1 MTTAKKHNVF
11 KNIVQYL
18 FLLLYIVCAVLIFV
32 ESAMPGSKS
41 AKQSND
47 FTGLFEDEIN
57 DNYDS
62 QRIKEI
68 KDFGVSFY
76 KDKDESIILDLS
88 NSTFYVGDTIYY
100 NFTYIPQDTSFKGI
114 NIDCDSSFATIG
126 ADNSITF
133 IKESPS
139 LELTFTASK
148 NSKLI
153 KKFSIAVDPVL
164 ATSIEITN
172 KPSGDET
179 FYVGQSY
186 TLKTHIEP
194 SNVTYTRVAFS
205 SSDDTICSV
214 DSDGRVEFK
223 KSGRAII
230 YAKINELEDSTTFT
244 VKDKIVQTV
253 EVESIS
259 VNTKYEL
266 YSMGDSI
273 SVSIKYSPAN
283 ATFDLNSTNIQFP
296 SVDGISF
303 KLIKSNR
310 IKITSNKNENKSNS
324 FKDLKLSYLKKDG
337 SKIETNSFDVDVIEK
352 SKLTSDQIDTSKLK
366 TFYTPSIH
374 TNSHYSNIVTIDSF
388 SISIPYKNIN
398 PKAYLLNNYEIEY
411 DSTKLTCLSHSY
423 NSFTFKAKTYSD
435 VSGQIKFYVD
445 KDKHDTSN
453 AIVFNYQYQNDLQTG
468 SVSGISLGSYFSSN
482 ESDKNELLVNQAYD
496 NVFSNISIEP
506 VSFKYSG
513 WTVSI
518 IEGEN
523 LVELVESNN
532 QYSITTNNQTGNV
545 KFRFVSKL
553 DNSITEDLIFSIV
566 DKPNTMR
573 VYDEGHNLL
582 SNDSI
587 ISVDYHDYKALNVEF
602 AFNRQFKDGTKN
614 DEFLFDDGTYFI
626 SSNNDNVV
634 CNDDK
639 LIFFANKKGR
649 TSFKITSLQNDLLS
663 FDFTIDVN
671 FIDIDSFDVVYNAG
685 YYPGDNKGLDDFSK
699 IALGS
704 EFDIDVSM
712 NNNASIKDV
721 SFTSSDSSVISISQ
735 NGVGKAKKVGKSTIT
750 VTPISNPSLKKTK
763 QIQVVDTVSPFTIN
777 SKVFKAETFNSIDD
791 GKRYE
796 AKLFYGKNY
805 KIGITTKEKVS
816 CKNLSFECMDSSG
829 NKTNN
834 IVSVDKFGNISLLDI
849 GKTTLKVT
857 LGSDDTLVKYS
868 VYIDLTID
876 RDISVMFSS
885 LAKKLRK
892 LVGHYLLFAVFAFLS
907 VVFIFL
913 ATNKIKT
920 MLIGLGISSV
930 LGFCVAGFSELTQF
944 YTPNRSAQWRDVG
957 IDFGGYMTTIA
968 IFLICVGIWELIK
981 YLARRRKNKVKKE

>member
-205 SSDDTICSV
+205 SSDDAICSV

-223 KSGRAII
+223 KSGTAII
-230 YAKINELEDSTTFT
+230 YAKINELEVSTTFT

-283 ATFDLNSTNIQFP
+283 ATFDSTNIQFP
-296 SVDGISF
+296 SVDGIFFES
-303 KLIKSNR
+303 IKSNR

-352 SKLTSDQIDTSKLK
+352 SKLTSDQIDKSKLK
-366 TFYTPSIH
+366 TSYTPSIH

-411 DSTKLTCLSHSY
+411 DSTKLTCLSYSY
-423 NSFTFKAKTYSD
+423 NSLTFKAKTYSD

-445 KDKHDTSN
+445 KFDTSD
-453 AIVFNYQYQNDLQTG
+453 AIVFNYQYQNDIQTG

-482 ESDKNELLVNQAYD
+482 ESDKNELLVNQTYD

-553 DNSITEDLIFSIV
+553 DNSISEDLILSIV

-582 SNDSI
+582 SNDST

-639 LIFFANKKGR
+639 LIFFANKKGS

-685 YYPGDNKGLDDFSK
+685 YYLGDNKGLDDFSK

-981 YLARRRKNKVKKE
+981 YLARIRKNKVKKE

>member
-148 NSKLI
+148 NSNLI

-186 TLKTHIEP
+186 ILKTHIEP

-324 FKDLKLSYLKKDG
+324 FKDLKLSYLKKDE

-366 TFYTPSIH
+366 TSYTPSIH

-453 AIVFNYQYQNDLQTG
+453 AIVFTYEYQSDVQTG

-482 ESDKNELLVNQAYD
+482 ESDKNELLVNQTYD

-518 IEGEN
+518 IEGKN
-523 LVELVESNN
+523 LVKLVESNN

-553 DNSITEDLIFSIV
+553 DNSISEDLIFSIV

-582 SNDSI
+582 SNDST

-614 DEFLFDDGTYFI
+614 DEVLFDDGTYSI

-639 LIFFANKKGR
+639 LIFFANKKGS

-685 YYPGDNKGLDDFSK
+685 YYLGDNKGLDDFSK

-721 SFTSSDSSVISISQ
+721 SFTSSDSSVISINQ

>member
-205 SSDDTICSV
+205 SSDDAICSV

-223 KSGRAII
+223 KSGTAII
-230 YAKINELEDSTTFT
+230 YAKINELEDSTTFI

-273 SVSIKYSPAN
+273 SVSIEYSPVN

-352 SKLTSDQIDTSKLK
+352 SKLTSNQIDTSKLK

-445 KDKHDTSN
+445 KFDTSN
-453 AIVFNYQYQNDLQTG
+453 AIVFNYRYQNDLQTG

-482 ESDKNELLVNQAYD
+482 ESDKNELLVNQTYD

-532 QYSITTNNQTGNV
+532 QYSITTNNQNGNV

-553 DNSITEDLIFSIV
+553 DNSISEDLIFSIV

-582 SNDSI
+582 SNDST

-614 DEFLFDDGTYFI
+614 DEFLFDDGTYSI

-639 LIFFANKKGR
+639 LIFFANKKGS
-649 TSFKITSLQNDLLS
+649 TSFKITSLQNHLLS

-763 QIQVVDTVSPFTIN
+763 QIQVVDTVSPFIIN
-777 SKVFKAETFNSIDD
+777 NKVFKAETFNSIDD

-885 LAKKLRK
+885 LAKMLRK

-981 YLARRRKNKVKKE
+981 YLARIRKNKVKKE

>member
-205 SSDDTICSV
+205 SSDDAICSV

-223 KSGRAII
+223 KSGTAII
-230 YAKINELEDSTTFT
+230 YAKINELEDSTTFI

-273 SVSIKYSPAN
+273 SVSIEYSPVN
-283 ATFDLNSTNIQFP
+283 ATFDLNSTNIHFP
-296 SVDGISF
+296 SVDGIFFES
-303 KLIKSNR
+303 IKSNR

-411 DSTKLTCLSHSY
+411 DSTKLTCLSYSY
-423 NSFTFKAKTYSD
+423 NSLTFKAKTYSD

-445 KDKHDTSN
+445 KFDTSN
-453 AIVFNYQYQNDLQTG
+453 AIVFNYRYQNDLQTG

-482 ESDKNELLVNQAYD
+482 ESDKNELLVNQTYD

-532 QYSITTNNQTGNV
+532 QYSITTNNQNGNV

-553 DNSITEDLIFSIV
+553 DNSISEDLIFSIV

-582 SNDSI
+582 SNDST

-614 DEFLFDDGTYFI
+614 DEFLFDDGTYSI

-639 LIFFANKKGR
+639 LIFFANKKGS
-649 TSFKITSLQNDLLS
+649 TSFKITSLQNHLLS

-721 SFTSSDSSVISISQ
+721 SFTSSDSSVISINQ

-763 QIQVVDTVSPFTIN
+763 QIQVVDTVSPFIIN
-777 SKVFKAETFNSIDD
+777 NKVFKAETFNSIDD

-981 YLARRRKNKVKKE
+981 YLARIRKNKVKKE

>member
-1 MTTAKKHNVF
+1 M
-11 KNIVQYL
+11 
-18 FLLLYIVCAVLIFV
+18 
-32 ESAMPGSKS
+32 
-41 AKQSND
+41 
-47 FTGLFEDEIN
+47 
-57 DNYDS
+57 
-62 QRIKEI
+62 
-68 KDFGVSFY
+68 
-76 KDKDESIILDLS
+76 
-88 NSTFYVGDTIYY
+88 
-100 NFTYIPQDTSFKGI
+100 
-114 NIDCDSSFATIG
+114 
-126 ADNSITF
+126 
-133 IKESPS
+133 
-139 LELTFTASK
+139 
-148 NSKLI
+148 
-153 KKFSIAVDPVL
+153 
-164 ATSIEITN
+164 
-172 KPSGDET
+172 
-179 FYVGQSY
+179 
-186 TLKTHIEP
+186 
-194 SNVTYTRVAFS
+194 
-205 SSDDTICSV
+205 
-214 DSDGRVEFK
+214 
-223 KSGRAII
+223 
-230 YAKINELEDSTTFT
+230 
-244 VKDKIVQTV
+244 
-253 EVESIS
+253 
-259 VNTKYEL
+259 
-266 YSMGDSI
+266 
-273 SVSIKYSPAN
+273 
-283 ATFDLNSTNIQFP
+283 
-296 SVDGISF
+296 
-303 KLIKSNR
+303 
-310 IKITSNKNENKSNS
+310 
-324 FKDLKLSYLKKDG
+324 KLSYG

-352 SKLTSDQIDTSKLK
+352 SKLTFDQIDTSKLK
-366 TFYTPSIH
+366 TSYTPSIH

-411 DSTKLTCLSHSY
+411 DSTKLTCLSQSY
-423 NSFTFKAKTYSD
+423 KSFTFKAKTDSD
-435 VSGQIKFYVD
+435 VSGEIKFYVD
-445 KDKHDTSN
+445 KFDTSN
-453 AIVFNYQYQNDLQTG
+453 AIFFNYKYQKDVQAG

-482 ESDKNELLVNQAYD
+482 ESDKNELLVKQTYD

-532 QYSITTNNQTGNV
+532 QYSIITNNQTGNV
-545 KFRFVSKL
+545 KFRFFSKL
-553 DNSITEDLIFSIV
+553 DKSISKDLIFSIV
-566 DKPNTMR
+566 DKPNVMR

-582 SNDSI
+582 SNDST

-602 AFNRQFKDGTKN
+602 AFDRQFKDGTKN
-614 DEFLFDDGTYFI
+614 DEVLFDDGTYSI

-639 LIFFANKKGR
+639 LIFFANKKGS
-649 TSFKITSLQNDLLS
+649 TSFKITSLQNDLS

-735 NGVGKAKKVGKSTIT
+735 NGVGKAKKVGKSIIT

-944 YTPNRSAQWRDVG
+944 YTPKRSAQWRDVG

-981 YLARRRKNKVKKE
+981 YLARRRKNRVKKE

>member
-1 MTTAKKHNVF
+1 MTAAKKHNVF

-133 IKESPS
+133 IKESSS

-148 NSKLI
+148 NSNLI
-153 KKFSIAVDPVL
+153 KKFSIAVNPVL

-172 KPSGDET
+172 KPSNDET

-186 TLKTHIEP
+186 TLKTHLEP
-194 SNVTYTRVAFS
+194 SNVTYTTVAFS
-205 SSDDTICSV
+205 SSNDTICSV
-214 DSDGRVEFK
+214 DFDGRVEFK
-223 KSGRAII
+223 KSGTAII
-230 YAKINELEDSTTFT
+230 YAKINKFEDSTTFI

-273 SVSIKYSPAN
+273 SVSIGYTPAN
-283 ATFDLNSTNIQFP
+283 ATFDSTKIHFP

-303 KLIKSNR
+303 KSIKSNQ
-310 IKITSNKNENKSNS
+310 IKITSKDENKSNS

-352 SKLTSDQIDTSKLK
+352 SKLNYDQIDTSKLK
-366 TFYTPSIH
+366 TSYTPSIH
-374 TNSHYSNIVTIDSF
+374 TNSNYSNIVTIDSF

-398 PKAYLLNNYEIEY
+398 PKAYLLNNYKIEY
-411 DSTKLTCLSHSY
+411 DLTKLTCLSHSY
-423 NSFTFKAKTYSD
+423 ESFTFKAKTYSD

-445 KDKHDTSN
+445 KFNTSD
-453 AIVFNYQYQNDLQTG
+453 AIVFTYQYQNDIQAG
-468 SVSGISLGSYFSSN
+468 SVSGISLGNYFSSN
-482 ESDKNELLVNQAYD
+482 ESDKNELLVNQTYD

-523 LVELVESNN
+523 LVKLSESNN

-545 KFRFVSKL
+545 KFRFFSKL
-553 DNSITEDLIFSIV
+553 DDSIFEDLSFSIV
-566 DKPNTMR
+566 DKPNVMR

-582 SNDSI
+582 SNDST

-614 DEFLFDDGTYFI
+614 DEVLFDDGTYFI

-639 LIFFANKKGR
+639 LIFFANKKGS

-685 YYPGDNKGLDDFSK
+685 YYLGDNKGLDDFSK

-868 VYIDLTID
+868 VSIDLTID

-968 IFLICVGIWELIK
+968 IFLS
-981 YLARRRKNKVKKE
+981 A

>member
-68 KDFGVSFY
+68 KDFGVFFY

-114 NIDCDSSFATIG
+114 NIGCDSSFATIG

-133 IKESPS
+133 IKESSS

-164 ATSIEITN
+164 ATSIVITN
-172 KPSGDET
+172 KPSIKET

-194 SNVTYTRVAFS
+194 SNVTYTTVAFS
-205 SSDDTICSV
+205 SSNDTICSV
-214 DSDGRVEFK
+214 DSDGRIEFK
-223 KSGRAII
+223 KSGTAII
-230 YAKINELEDSTTFT
+230 YAKINKFEDSITFI

-283 ATFDLNSTNIQFP
+283 ATFDSTNIQFP

-303 KLIKSNR
+303 KPIKSNQ

-324 FKDLKLSYLKKDG
+324 FKDLKLSLKKDG

-352 SKLTSDQIDTSKLK
+352 SKLTYDQIDTSKLK
-366 TFYTPSIH
+366 TSYTPSIH
-374 TNSHYSNIVTIDSF
+374 TNSNYSNIVTIDSF

-398 PKAYLLNNYEIEY
+398 PKAYLLNNYKIDY

-423 NSFTFKAKTYSD
+423 KFFTFKAKTDSD

-445 KDKHDTSN
+445 KDNTSD
-453 AIVFNYQYQNDLQTG
+453 AIFFNYKYQNDIQAG
-468 SVSGISLGSYFSSN
+468 SVSGISLGSYFSSD
-482 ESDKNELLVNQAYD
+482 ESDKNELLVNQKYN

-513 WTVSI
+513 WSVSI
-518 IEGEN
+518 IKGEN

-545 KFRFVSKL
+545 KLRFVSKL
-553 DNSITEDLIFSIV
+553 DNSISEDLIFSIV
-566 DKPNTMR
+566 DKPNVMR

-582 SNDSI
+582 SNDST

-614 DEFLFDDGTYFI
+614 DEFLFDDGTYSI

-639 LIFFANKKGR
+639 LIFFANKKGS

-735 NGVGKAKKVGKSTIT
+735 NGVGKAKKVGKSIIT

-777 SKVFKAETFNSIDD
+777 SKVFKAETFNFIDD

-930 LGFCVAGFSELTQF
+930 LGFCVAGFSELAQF

>member
-133 IKESPS
+133 IKESSS

-148 NSKLI
+148 NSNLI

-172 KPSGDET
+172 KPRDKT

-194 SNVTYTRVAFS
+194 SNVTYTTIAFS

-223 KSGRAII
+223 KSGTAKI
-230 YAKINELEDSTTFT
+230 YAKINKVEDFTTFI

-259 VNTKYEL
+259 VNTKYKL

-273 SVSIKYSPAN
+273 SVNIKYSPAN
-283 ATFDLNSTNIQFP
+283 ATFDSTKIHFP

-303 KLIKSNR
+303 KSIKSNQ
-310 IKITSNKNENKSNS
+310 IKITSKNEINKSNS
-324 FKDLKLSYLKKDG
+324 FKDLKLSYG
-337 SKIETNSFDVDVIEK
+337 SKIETNSIETNSFDIDVIEK
-352 SKLTSDQIDTSKLK
+352 SKLTFDQIDTSKLK
-366 TFYTPSIH
+366 TSYTPSIH

-398 PKAYLLNNYEIEY
+398 SKAYLLNNYKIEY
-411 DSTKLTCLSHSY
+411 DSTRLNCLSQSY
-423 NSFTFKAKTYSD
+423 KSFTFKAKTNSD

-453 AIVFNYQYQNDLQTG
+453 AIVFTYHYKNDIQTG
-468 SVSGISLGSYFSSN
+468 SVSGISLGSYFSSD
-482 ESDKNELLVNQAYD
+482 ESDKNELLVNRIYD

-523 LVELVESNN
+523 LVELGESNN
-532 QYSITTNNQTGNV
+532 QYSIKTYNQTGNV

-553 DNSITEDLIFSIV
+553 DNSISEDLIFSIV

-582 SNDSI
+582 SNDST
-587 ISVDYHDYKALNVEF
+587 ISVDYHNYKALNVEF

-614 DEFLFDDGTYFI
+614 DEVLFDDETYSI

-639 LIFFANKKGR
+639 LIFFANKKGS

-671 FIDIDSFDVVYNAG
+671 FIDIDSFDAVYNAG

-791 GKRYE
+791 GKKYE

-930 LGFCVAGFSELTQF
+930 LGFCVAGFSELVQL

-957 IDFGGYMTTIA
+957 IDFAGYMTTIA

>member
-1 MTTAKKHNVF
+1 M
-11 KNIVQYL
+11 
-18 FLLLYIVCAVLIFV
+18 
-32 ESAMPGSKS
+32 
-41 AKQSND
+41 
-47 FTGLFEDEIN
+47 
-57 DNYDS
+57 
-62 QRIKEI
+62 
-68 KDFGVSFY
+68 
-76 KDKDESIILDLS
+76 
-88 NSTFYVGDTIYY
+88 
-100 NFTYIPQDTSFKGI
+100 
-114 NIDCDSSFATIG
+114 
-126 ADNSITF
+126 
-133 IKESPS
+133 
-139 LELTFTASK
+139 TFTASK
-148 NSKLI
+148 NSNLI

-164 ATSIEITN
+164 ATSIVITN
-172 KPSGDET
+172 KPSIDEI

-186 TLKTHIEP
+186 TLKTNIEP
-194 SNVTYTRVAFS
+194 SNVTYTTVAFS

-223 KSGRAII
+223 KSGTAII
-230 YAKINELEDSTTFT
+230 HAKINKFEDSTPFI

-273 SVSIKYSPAN
+273 SVSIEYSPAN
-283 ATFDLNSTNIQFP
+283 ATFDSTNIEFP

-303 KLIKSNR
+303 KSIKSNQ
-310 IKITSNKNENKSNS
+310 IKITSKDENKSNS

-352 SKLTSDQIDTSKLK
+352 SKLTSDQIDESKLK
-366 TFYTPSIH
+366 TSYTPLIH

-398 PKAYLLNNYEIEY
+398 SKAYLLNNYKIEY
-411 DSTKLTCLSHSY
+411 DPKKLTCLSHSY
-423 NSFTFKAKTYSD
+423 KSFTFKAKTDSD

-445 KDKHDTSN
+445 KDDTSN
-453 AIVFNYQYQNDLQTG
+453 AIVFTYQYQNDVQAG

-482 ESDKNELLVNQAYD
+482 ESDKNELLVNQTYY

-518 IEGEN
+518 IEGKN
-523 LVELVESNN
+523 LVKLVELNN

-553 DNSITEDLIFSIV
+553 DNSISKDLIFSIV

-573 VYDEGHNLL
+573 VYDEGHKLL
-582 SNDSI
+582 SNHST
-587 ISVDYHDYKALNVEF
+587 ISVDYHDYKVLNVEF
-602 AFNRQFKDGTKN
+602 AFNRQFKGGAKN
-614 DEFLFDDGTYFI
+614 DEVLFDDGTYSI

-639 LIFFANKKGR
+639 LIFFSNKKGS
-649 TSFKITSLQNDLLS
+649 TSFKITSRQNDLLS

-834 IVSVDKFGNISLLDI
+834 IVSVDKFGNISLLGI

>member
-205 SSDDTICSV
+205 SSDDAICSV

-223 KSGRAII
+223 KSGTAII
-230 YAKINELEDSTTFT
+230 YAKINELEVSTTFT

-283 ATFDLNSTNIQFP
+283 ATFTNIHFP
-296 SVDGISF
+296 SVDGITF
-303 KLIKSNR
+303 KSIKSNR

-352 SKLTSDQIDTSKLK
+352 SKLTSDQIDKSKLK
-366 TFYTPSIH
+366 TSYTPSIH

-445 KDKHDTSN
+445 KDKLDTSD
-453 AIVFNYQYQNDLQTG
+453 AIVFTYQYQNDLQTG

-482 ESDKNELLVNQAYD
+482 ELDKNELLVNQAYD

-545 KFRFVSKL
+545 KFKFVSKL
-553 DNSITEDLIFSIV
+553 DNSISEDLIFSIV

-582 SNDSI
+582 SNDST

-639 LIFFANKKGR
+639 LIFFANKKGS

-685 YYPGDNKGLDDFSK
+685 YYLGDNKGLDDLSK

-920 MLIGLGISSV
+920 MLIGLGISSA

>member
-1 MTTAKKHNVF
+1 MTAAKKHNVF

-76 KDKDESIILDLS
+76 KNKDESIILDLS

-133 IKESPS
+133 IKESSS

-148 NSKLI
+148 NSNLI

-172 KPSGDET
+172 KPSSDET

-186 TLKTHIEP
+186 TLRTHIEP
-194 SNVTYTRVAFS
+194 SNVTYTTVAFS

-223 KSGRAII
+223 KSGTAII
-230 YAKINELEDSTTFT
+230 YAKINKFVDSTTFI

-273 SVSIKYSPAN
+273 SVSIRYSPAN
-283 ATFDLNSTNIQFP
+283 ATFDSTKIHFP

-303 KLIKSNR
+303 KPIKSNQ
-310 IKITSNKNENKSNS
+310 IKITSENENKSYS
-324 FKDLKLSYLKKDG
+324 FKDLKLSYG

-352 SKLTSDQIDTSKLK
+352 SKLNIDQIDTSKLK
-366 TFYTPSIH
+366 TSYTPLIH

-398 PKAYLLNNYEIEY
+398 PKAYLLDNYKIEY
-411 DSTKLTCLSHSY
+411 DSTRLTCLSHSY
-423 NSFTFKAKTYSD
+423 KSFTFKANTDSD
-435 VSGQIKFYVD
+435 VSGEIKFYVD
-445 KDKHDTSN
+445 KFDTSN
-453 AIVFNYQYQNDLQTG
+453 AIVFTYQYQNDLQDG

-482 ESDKNELLVNQAYD
+482 ESDKNELLVNQTYD
-496 NVFSNISIEP
+496 DVFSNISIEP

-532 QYSITTNNQTGNV
+532 QYSIATNYQTGNV

-553 DNSITEDLIFSIV
+553 DNSISEDLIFSIV

-573 VYDEGHNLL
+573 VYDDGHNLL
-582 SNDSI
+582 SNDST

-614 DEFLFDDGTYFI
+614 DEVLFDDGTYSI

-639 LIFFANKKGR
+639 LIFFANKKGS
-649 TSFKITSLQNDLLS
+649 TSFKITSHQNDLLS

-671 FIDIDSFDVVYNAG
+671 FIDTDSFDVVYNAG

-981 YLARRRKNKVKKE
+981 YLARRRKNRVKKE

>member
-1 MTTAKKHNVF
+1 MTAAKKHNVF

-18 FLLLYIVCAVLIFV
+18 FLLLYIICAVLIFV

-76 KDKDESIILDLS
+76 KDKEESIILDLS

-148 NSKLI
+148 NSNLI

-172 KPSGDET
+172 KPSSDET

-194 SNVTYTRVAFS
+194 SNVTYTTVAFS

-223 KSGRAII
+223 KSGTAKI
-230 YAKINELEDSTTFT
+230 YAKINKFEDSTTFI

-273 SVSIKYSPAN
+273 LVSIKYSPAN
-283 ATFDLNSTNIQFP
+283 ATFDSTKIHFP

-303 KLIKSNR
+303 KPIKSNQ

-324 FKDLKLSYLKKDG
+324 FKDLKLSYG

-352 SKLTSDQIDTSKLK
+352 LKLTYDQIDESKLK
-366 TFYTPSIH
+366 TSYTPLIH
-374 TNSHYSNIVTIDSF
+374 TNSNYSNIVTIDSF

-398 PKAYLLNNYEIEY
+398 SKAYLLDNYKIEY
-411 DSTKLTCLSHSY
+411 DSKKLTCLSQSY
-423 NSFTFKAKTYSD
+423 KSFTFKANTDSD
-435 VSGQIKFYVD
+435 VSGEIKFYVD
-445 KDKHDTSN
+445 KDKVDTSN
-453 AIVFNYQYQNDLQTG
+453 AIVFTYQYQNDVQPG

-482 ESDKNELLVNQAYD
+482 ESDKNELLVNQTYD

-553 DNSITEDLIFSIV
+553 DNSISEDLIFSIV

-582 SNDSI
+582 SNHST

-614 DEFLFDDGTYFI
+614 DEVLFDDGTYSI

-639 LIFFANKKGR
+639 LIFFANKKGS
-649 TSFKITSLQNDLLS
+649 TSFNLFK
-663 FDFTIDVN
+663 TI
-671 FIDIDSFDVVYNAG
+671 Y
-685 YYPGDNKGLDDFSK
+685 
-699 IALGS
+699 
-704 EFDIDVSM
+704 
-712 NNNASIKDV
+712 
-721 SFTSSDSSVISISQ
+721 
-735 NGVGKAKKVGKSTIT
+735 
-750 VTPISNPSLKKTK
+750 
-763 QIQVVDTVSPFTIN
+763 
-777 SKVFKAETFNSIDD
+777 
-791 GKRYE
+791 
-796 AKLFYGKNY
+796 
-805 KIGITTKEKVS
+805 
-816 CKNLSFECMDSSG
+816 
-829 NKTNN
+829 
-834 IVSVDKFGNISLLDI
+834 
-849 GKTTLKVT
+849 
-857 LGSDDTLVKYS
+857 
-868 VYIDLTID
+868 
-876 RDISVMFSS
+876 
-885 LAKKLRK
+885 
-892 LVGHYLLFAVFAFLS
+892 
-907 VVFIFL
+907 
-913 ATNKIKT
+913 
-920 MLIGLGISSV
+920 
-930 LGFCVAGFSELTQF
+930 
-944 YTPNRSAQWRDVG
+944 
-957 IDFGGYMTTIA
+957 
-968 IFLICVGIWELIK
+968 
-981 YLARRRKNKVKKE
+981 

>member
-68 KDFGVSFY
+68 KDFSVSFY

-172 KPSGDET
+172 KPSSDET

-205 SSDDTICSV
+205 SSDDAICSV

-223 KSGRAII
+223 KSGTAII
-230 YAKINELEDSTTFT
+230 YAKINELEDSTTFI

-273 SVSIKYSPAN
+273 SVSIEYSPVN

-303 KLIKSNR
+303 KSIKSNQ
-310 IKITSNKNENKSNS
+310 IKITSKNENKSNS

-366 TFYTPSIH
+366 TSYTPSIH

-388 SISIPYKNIN
+388 SISISYKNIN

-411 DSTKLTCLSHSY
+411 DSTKLTCLSQSY
-423 NSFTFKAKTYSD
+423 KSFTFKAKTYSD

-445 KDKHDTSN
+445 KFDTSD
-453 AIVFNYQYQNDLQTG
+453 AIVFNYQYQNDVQAG
-468 SVSGISLGSYFSSN
+468 SVSGISLGSYFSSS
-482 ESDKNELLVNQAYD
+482 ESDKNELLVNQTYD

-506 VSFKYSG
+506 VGFKYSG

-518 IEGEN
+518 IEGKN
-523 LVELVESNN
+523 LVDLGESNN

-545 KFRFVSKL
+545 KFKFVSKL
-553 DNSITEDLIFSIV
+553 DNSISEDLIFSIV

-573 VYDEGHNLL
+573 IYDEGHNLL
-582 SNDSI
+582 SNDST

-614 DEFLFDDGTYFI
+614 DEVLFDDETYFI

-639 LIFFANKKGR
+639 LIFFANKKGS

-685 YYPGDNKGLDDFSK
+685 YYLGDNKGLDDFSK

-829 NKTNN
+829 NKTND

>member
-1 MTTAKKHNVF
+1 M
-11 KNIVQYL
+11 
-18 FLLLYIVCAVLIFV
+18 
-32 ESAMPGSKS
+32 
-41 AKQSND
+41 
-47 FTGLFEDEIN
+47 
-57 DNYDS
+57 
-62 QRIKEI
+62 
-68 KDFGVSFY
+68 
-76 KDKDESIILDLS
+76 
-88 NSTFYVGDTIYY
+88 
-100 NFTYIPQDTSFKGI
+100 
-114 NIDCDSSFATIG
+114 
-126 ADNSITF
+126 
-133 IKESPS
+133 
-139 LELTFTASK
+139 TFTASK
-148 NSKLI
+148 NSNLI

-172 KPSGDET
+172 KPSSDET

-194 SNVTYTRVAFS
+194 NNVTYTTVAFS

-223 KSGRAII
+223 KSGTAII
-230 YAKINELEDSTTFT
+230 YAKINELEDSTTFI

-273 SVSIKYSPAN
+273 SVSIEYSPVN
-283 ATFDLNSTNIQFP
+283 ATFDSTNIQFP

-303 KLIKSNR
+303 KSIKSNQ
-310 IKITSNKNENKSNS
+310 IKITSKNENKSNS

-352 SKLTSDQIDTSKLK
+352 SKLTSDQIDKSKLK
-366 TFYTPSIH
+366 TSYTPSIH

-398 PKAYLLNNYEIEY
+398 SKAYLLNNYKIEY
-411 DSTKLTCLSHSY
+411 DSTKLICSSQSY
-423 NSFTFKAKTYSD
+423 KSFTFKAKTYSD

-445 KDKHDTSN
+445 KFDTSN
-453 AIVFNYQYQNDLQTG
+453 AIVFTYQYQNDFQTG
-468 SVSGISLGSYFSSN
+468 FVSGISLGSYFSSN
-482 ESDKNELLVNQAYD
+482 ESDKNELLVNQTYD

-506 VSFKYSG
+506 VGFKYSG

-518 IEGEN
+518 IEGKN

-553 DNSITEDLIFSIV
+553 DNSISEDLIFSIV

-573 VYDEGHNLL
+573 IYDEGHNLL
-582 SNDSI
+582 SNDST

-614 DEFLFDDGTYFI
+614 DEVLFDDETYFI

-639 LIFFANKKGR
+639 LIFFANKKGS

-685 YYPGDNKGLDDFSK
+685 YYLGDNKGLDDFSK

-735 NGVGKAKKVGKSTIT
+735 SGVGKAKKVGKSTIT

>member
-68 KDFGVSFY
+68 KDFSVSFY

-205 SSDDTICSV
+205 SSDDAICSV

-223 KSGRAII
+223 KSGTAII
-230 YAKINELEDSTTFT
+230 YAKINELEVSTTFI

-283 ATFDLNSTNIQFP
+283 ATFTNIHFP
-296 SVDGISF
+296 SVDGITF
-303 KLIKSNR
+303 KSIKSNR

-366 TFYTPSIH
+366 TSYTPSIH

-411 DSTKLTCLSHSY
+411 DSTKLTCLSYSY
-423 NSFTFKAKTYSD
+423 NSLTFKAKTYSD

-445 KDKHDTSN
+445 KFDTSN
-453 AIVFNYQYQNDLQTG
+453 AIVFNYQYQNDIQTG

-482 ESDKNELLVNQAYD
+482 ELDKNELLVNQAYD

-523 LVELVESNN
+523 LVELVKSNN

-553 DNSITEDLIFSIV
+553 DNSISEDLIFSIV

-614 DEFLFDDGTYFI
+614 DEFLFDDGTYSI

-639 LIFFANKKGR
+639 LIFFANKKGS
-649 TSFKITSLQNDLLS
+649 TSFKITSLQNHLLS

-721 SFTSSDSSVISISQ
+721 SFTSSDSSVISINQ

>member
-133 IKESPS
+133 IKESSS

-164 ATSIEITN
+164 ATSIKITN
-172 KPSGDET
+172 KPSSKET

-194 SNVTYTRVAFS
+194 SNVTYTTVAFS

-223 KSGRAII
+223 KSGTAII
-230 YAKINELEDSTTFT
+230 YAKINKFVDSTTFI

-273 SVSIKYSPAN
+273 SVSIGYSPAN
-283 ATFDLNSTNIQFP
+283 ATFDSNNIQFP

-303 KLIKSNR
+303 KSIKSNQ

-337 SKIETNSFDVDVIEK
+337 SKIGTNYFDVDVIEK
-352 SKLTSDQIDTSKLK
+352 LKLNIDQIDTSKLK
-366 TFYTPSIH
+366 KSYTPSIH

-398 PKAYLLNNYEIEY
+398 SKAYLLNNYKIEY
-411 DSTKLTCLSHSY
+411 DSTKLTCLNQSY
-423 NSFTFKAKTYSD
+423 KFFTFKAKTDSD

-445 KDKHDTSN
+445 KDNTSD
-453 AIVFNYQYQNDLQTG
+453 AIFFNYKYQNDIQAG

-482 ESDKNELLVNQAYD
+482 ESDKNELLVNQKYN

-518 IEGEN
+518 IEGKN
-523 LVELVESNN
+523 LVELVEANN

-553 DNSITEDLIFSIV
+553 DNSISEDLIFSIV
-566 DKPNTMR
+566 DKPNVMR

-582 SNDSI
+582 SNDST
-587 ISVDYHDYKALNVEF
+587 ISVDYHAYKALNVEF
-602 AFNRQFKDGTKN
+602 AFDRQFKDGTKN
-614 DEFLFDDGTYFI
+614 DEVLFDDGTYFI

-639 LIFFANKKGR
+639 LIFFANKKGS

-721 SFTSSDSSVISISQ
+721 GFTSSDSSVISISQ
-735 NGVGKAKKVGKSTIT
+735 NGVGKAKKVGKSIIT

-857 LGSDDTLVKYS
+857 LESDDTLVKYS

-920 MLIGLGISSV
+920 MLIGLGISSA
-930 LGFCVAGFSELTQF
+930 LGFCVAGFSELVQF
-944 YTPNRSAQWRDVG
+944 YTPNRSAQWGDVG
-957 IDFGGYMTTIA
+957 IDFGGYMTTIL

>member
-1 MTTAKKHNVF
+1 MTTAKKHNAF

-68 KDFGVSFY
+68 KDFSVSFY

-172 KPSGDET
+172 QPSSDET

-194 SNVTYTRVAFS
+194 SNVTYTKVAFS
-205 SSDDTICSV
+205 SSDDAICSV

-230 YAKINELEDSTTFT
+230 YAKINELEDSTTFI

-283 ATFDLNSTNIQFP
+283 ATFTNIHFP
-296 SVDGISF
+296 SVDGIFFES
-303 KLIKSNR
+303 IKSNR

-366 TFYTPSIH
+366 TSYTPSIH
-374 TNSHYSNIVTIDSF
+374 TNSHYSSKVTIDSF

-398 PKAYLLNNYEIEY
+398 PKAYLLNNYKIEY
-411 DSTKLTCLSHSY
+411 DSTRLICLSQSY
-423 NSFTFKAKTYSD
+423 KSFTFKAQTYSD

-445 KDKHDTSN
+445 KDNTSN
-453 AIVFNYQYQNDLQTG
+453 AIVFTYQYQNDIQAG

-482 ESDKNELLVNQAYD
+482 ESDKNELLVKQTYD

-532 QYSITTNNQTGNV
+532 QYSITTNNQTGKV
-545 KFRFVSKL
+545 EFRFVSKL
-553 DNSITEDLIFSIV
+553 DDSIFEDLIFSIV

-582 SNDSI
+582 SNDST

-602 AFNRQFKDGTKN
+602 VFNRQFKGGTKN

-639 LIFFANKKGR
+639 LIFFANKKGS

-816 CKNLSFECMDSSG
+816 CKSLSFECMDSSG

-957 IDFGGYMTTIA
+957 IDFAGYMTTIA
-968 IFLICVGIWELIK
+968 IFLVCVGIWELIK

>member
-114 NIDCDSSFATIG
+114 NIGCDSSFATIG

-133 IKESPS
+133 IKESQS

-164 ATSIEITN
+164 ATSIKITN
-172 KPSGDET
+172 KPSNDET

-194 SNVTYTRVAFS
+194 SNVTYTTVAFS

-223 KSGRAII
+223 KSGKAKI
-230 YAKINELEDSTTFT
+230 YAKINKFEDSTTFI

-273 SVSIKYSPAN
+273 SVGIRYSPAN
-283 ATFDLNSTNIQFP
+283 ATFDSTVIQFP

-303 KLIKSNR
+303 KSIKSNQFT
-310 IKITSNKNENKSNS
+310 ITSNKNENKSNS

-352 SKLTSDQIDTSKLK
+352 FKLTSDQIDTSKLK
-366 TFYTPSIH
+366 SSYTPSIH

-398 PKAYLLNNYEIEY
+398 SKAYLLNNYKIEY
-411 DSTKLTCLSHSY
+411 DSTKLICLNHSY
-423 NSFTFKAKTYSD
+423 KSFTFKAKTDSD
-435 VSGQIKFYVD
+435 VSGQIEFYVD
-445 KDKHDTSN
+445 KFDTSN
-453 AIVFNYQYQNDLQTG
+453 AIFFNYKYQKDTQTG
-468 SVSGISLGSYFSSN
+468 FVSGISLGSYFSSN
-482 ESDKNELLVNQAYD
+482 ESDKNELLVNQTYD

-553 DNSITEDLIFSIV
+553 DNSISEDLIFSIV

-582 SNDSI
+582 SNDST

-614 DEFLFDDGTYFI
+614 DEFLFDDGTYSI

-639 LIFFANKKGR
+639 LIFFANKKGS

-671 FIDIDSFDVVYNAG
+671 FIDVDSFDVVYNAG

-816 CKNLSFECMDSSG
+816 CKNLSFECMDSSE

-957 IDFGGYMTTIA
+957 IDFAGYMTTIA

-981 YLARRRKNKVKKE
+981 YLARRRKNKAKKE

>member
-1 MTTAKKHNVF
+1 MTAAKKHNVF

-148 NSKLI
+148 NSNLI

-172 KPSGDET
+172 KPSSDET

-194 SNVTYTRVAFS
+194 SNVTYTTVAFS
-205 SSDDTICSV
+205 SSNDSICSV

-223 KSGRAII
+223 KSGTAII
-230 YAKINELEDSTTFT
+230 YAKINKFVDSTTFI

-273 SVSIKYSPAN
+273 SVSIRYSPAN
-283 ATFDLNSTNIQFP
+283 ATFDSTKIHFP

-303 KLIKSNR
+303 KPIKSNQ
-310 IKITSNKNENKSNS
+310 IKITSDENENKSYS
-324 FKDLKLSYLKKDG
+324 FKDLKLSYG

-352 SKLTSDQIDTSKLK
+352 SKLNIDQIDTSKLK
-366 TFYTPSIH
+366 TSYTPSIH

-388 SISIPYKNIN
+388 SISIPYKKIN
-398 PKAYLLNNYEIEY
+398 SKAYLLNNYKIVY
-411 DSTKLTCLSHSY
+411 DSTKLTCLSQSY
-423 NSFTFKAKTYSD
+423 KSFTFKAKTDSD

-445 KDKHDTSN
+445 KDKVDTSN
-453 AIVFNYQYQNDLQTG
+453 AIFFNYKYQKDVQAG

-482 ESDKNELLVNQAYD
+482 ESDKNELLVNQTYD

-518 IEGEN
+518 IEGKN

-532 QYSITTNNQTGNV
+532 QYSITTNNQTGKV

-553 DNSITEDLIFSIV
+553 DNSISEDLIFSIV

-582 SNDSI
+582 SNDST

-614 DEFLFDDGTYFI
+614 DEVLFDDVTYSI

-639 LIFFANKKGR
+639 LIFFANKKGS

-685 YYPGDNKGLDDFSK
+685 YYPGDNKELDDFSK

>member
-11 KNIVQYL
+11 KDIVQYL

-133 IKESPS
+133 IKESSS

-148 NSKLI
+148 NSNLI

-172 KPSGDET
+172 KPSSDET

-194 SNVTYTRVAFS
+194 SNVTYTTVAFS
-205 SSDDTICSV
+205 SSDDSICSV

-223 KSGRAII
+223 KSGTAII
-230 YAKINELEDSTTFT
+230 YAKINELEVSTTFI

-259 VNTKYEL
+259 VNTKYKL

-273 SVSIKYSPAN
+273 SVSIRYSPAN
-283 ATFDLNSTNIQFP
+283 ATFDATKIHFP
-296 SVDGISF
+296 LVNGIFF
-303 KLIKSNR
+303 KSIKSNQ
-310 IKITSNKNENKSNS
+310 IKIISKNENKSNS

-352 SKLTSDQIDTSKLK
+352 LKLTFDQIDRSKLK
-366 TFYTPSIH
+366 TSYTPSIH

-398 PKAYLLNNYEIEY
+398 PKAYLLNNYKIEY
-411 DSTKLTCLSHSY
+411 DLTKLTCLSHSY
-423 NSFTFKAKTYSD
+423 ESFTFKAKTYSD
-435 VSGQIKFYVD
+435 VSGEIKFYVD
-445 KDKHDTSN
+445 KFDTSN
-453 AIVFNYQYQNDLQTG
+453 AIVFTYQYQNDLQAG
-468 SVSGISLGSYFSSN
+468 FVSGISLGSYFSSN
-482 ESDKNELLVNQAYD
+482 ESDKNELLVNRTYD

-518 IEGEN
+518 IEGKN
-523 LVELVESNN
+523 LVGLVESNN

-553 DNSITEDLIFSIV
+553 DNSISEDLIFSIV

-582 SNDSI
+582 SNDST

-614 DEFLFDDGTYFI
+614 DEVLFDDGTYSI

-639 LIFFANKKGR
+639 LIFFANKKGS

-712 NNNASIKDV
+712 NNNSSIKDV

-750 VTPISNPSLKKTK
+750 VTPISNLSLKKTK

>member
-133 IKESPS
+133 IKENSS

-148 NSKLI
+148 NSNLI

-164 ATSIEITN
+164 ATSIVITN
-172 KPSGDET
+172 KPLSGET

-194 SNVTYTRVAFS
+194 SNVTYTTVAFS

-223 KSGRAII
+223 KSGTAII
-230 YAKINELEDSTTFT
+230 YAKINKFVDSTTFI

-283 ATFDLNSTNIQFP
+283 ATFDSTNIQFP
-296 SVDGISF
+296 SVVGISF
-303 KLIKSNR
+303 KPIKSNQ
-310 IKITSNKNENKSNS
+310 IKITSNKNENKSYS
-324 FKDLKLSYLKKDG
+324 FKDLKLSYG
-337 SKIETNSFDVDVIEK
+337 SKIETNSFDVDVKEK
-352 SKLTSDQIDTSKLK
+352 SKLTSDQIDLSKLK
-366 TFYTPSIH
+366 TSYTPLIH

-398 PKAYLLNNYEIEY
+398 PKAYLLNNYKIVY
-411 DSTKLTCLSHSY
+411 DSTKLTCLSYSY
-423 NSFTFKAKTYSD
+423 ESFTFKAKTDSD

-445 KDKHDTSN
+445 KFDTSN
-453 AIVFNYQYQNDLQTG
+453 AIVFTYQYQNNFQTG

-482 ESDKNELLVNQAYD
+482 ESDKNELLVNQTYD
-496 NVFSNISIEP
+496 DVFSNISIEP

-523 LVELVESNN
+523 LVKLVESNN

-553 DNSITEDLIFSIV
+553 DNSISKDLIFSIV

-582 SNDSI
+582 SNDST

-614 DEFLFDDGTYFI
+614 DEVLFADGTYSI
-626 SSNNDNVV
+626 SLNNDNVV

-639 LIFFANKKGR
+639 LIFFANKKGS

-721 SFTSSDSSVISISQ
+721 GFTSSDSSVISISQ
-735 NGVGKAKKVGKSTIT
+735 NGVGKAKKVGKSIIT

-920 MLIGLGISSV
+920 LLIGLGISSV

-981 YLARRRKNKVKKE
+981 YLARRRKNRVKKE

>member
-1 MTTAKKHNVF
+1 MTAAKKHNVF

-133 IKESPS
+133 IKENSS

-153 KKFSIAVDPVL
+153 KKFSIVVDPVL

-172 KPSGDET
+172 KPSSDET

-194 SNVTYTRVAFS
+194 SNVTYTTVAFS
-205 SSDDTICSV
+205 SSDDSICSV

-223 KSGRAII
+223 KSGTAII
-230 YAKINELEDSTTFT
+230 YAKINELEDSTTFI

-273 SVSIKYSPAN
+273 SVSIRYSPAN
-283 ATFDLNSTNIQFP
+283 ATFDSTKIHFP

-303 KLIKSNR
+303 KPIKSNQ
-310 IKITSNKNENKSNS
+310 IKITSENENKSYS
-324 FKDLKLSYLKKDG
+324 FKDLKLSYG

-352 SKLTSDQIDTSKLK
+352 SKLNIDQIDTSKLK
-366 TFYTPSIH
+366 TSYTPSIH

-398 PKAYLLNNYEIEY
+398 SKAYLLNNYKIEY
-411 DSTKLTCLSHSY
+411 DSTRLTCLSQSY
-423 NSFTFKAKTYSD
+423 KSFTFKAKTDSD
-435 VSGQIKFYVD
+435 VSGEIKFYVD
-445 KDKHDTSN
+445 KFNTSN
-453 AIVFNYQYQNDLQTG
+453 AIVFTYQYQNDVQAG

-482 ESDKNELLVNQAYD
+482 ESDKNELLVNQTYD

-518 IEGEN
+518 SEGEN

-545 KFRFVSKL
+545 KFRFFSKL
-553 DNSITEDLIFSIV
+553 DKSISEDLIFSIV
-566 DKPNTMR
+566 DKPNVMR

-582 SNDSI
+582 SNDST

-614 DEFLFDDGTYFI
+614 DEVLFDDGTYSI

-639 LIFFANKKGR
+639 LIFFANKKGS

-671 FIDIDSFDVVYNAG
+671 FIDIDSFDVVYNAD

-981 YLARRRKNKVKKE
+981 YLVRRRKNKVKKE

>member
-114 NIDCDSSFATIG
+114 NIDCDCSFATIG

-133 IKESPS
+133 IKESQS

-164 ATSIEITN
+164 ATSIVITN
-172 KPSGDET
+172 KPSSKET

-194 SNVTYTRVAFS
+194 SNVTYTTVAFS

-214 DSDGRVEFK
+214 DSDGRIEFK
-223 KSGRAII
+223 KSGTAII
-230 YAKINELEDSTTFT
+230 YAKINELEDSTTFI

-259 VNTKYEL
+259 VNIKYEL

-273 SVSIKYSPAN
+273 SVSIRYSPAN
-283 ATFDLNSTNIQFP
+283 ATFSTNIQFP
-296 SVDGISF
+296 LTVDGISF
-303 KLIKSNR
+303 KSIKSNQFT
-310 IKITSNKNENKSNS
+310 ITSNKNENKSNS

-352 SKLTSDQIDTSKLK
+352 FKLTSDQIDTSKLK
-366 TFYTPSIH
+366 SSYSPSIH

-398 PKAYLLNNYEIEY
+398 SKAYLLNNYKIDY
-411 DSTKLTCLSHSY
+411 DSTKLTCLSQSY
-423 NSFTFKAKTYSD
+423 KSFTFKAKTDSD
-435 VSGQIKFYVD
+435 VSGQIEFYVD
-445 KDKHDTSN
+445 KFDTSN
-453 AIVFNYQYQNDLQTG
+453 AIVFTYQYQNDIQAG

-482 ESDKNELLVNQAYD
+482 ESDKNELLVNQTYD

-532 QYSITTNNQTGNV
+532 QYSITTYNQTGNV

-553 DNSITEDLIFSIV
+553 DNSISEDLIFSIV
-566 DKPNTMR
+566 DKPNVMR

-582 SNDSI
+582 SNDLT

-614 DEFLFDDGTYFI
+614 DEFLFDDGTYSI

-639 LIFFANKKGR
+639 LIFFANKKGS

-671 FIDIDSFDVVYNAG
+671 FIDVDSFDVVYNAG

-735 NGVGKAKKVGKSTIT
+735 NGVGKAKKVGKSIIT

-957 IDFGGYMTTIA
+957 IDFAGYMTTIA

>member
-100 NFTYIPQDTSFKGI
+100 NFTYTPQDTSFKGI

-133 IKESPS
+133 IKENSS

-148 NSKLI
+148 NSNLI

-172 KPSGDET
+172 KPSSDEI

-194 SNVTYTRVAFS
+194 SNVTYTTVAFS

-214 DSDGRVEFK
+214 DFDGRVEFK
-223 KSGRAII
+223 KSGTAII
-230 YAKINELEDSTTFT
+230 YAKINKFVDSTTFI

-283 ATFDLNSTNIQFP
+283 ATFDSTNIQFP
-296 SVDGISF
+296 SVVGISF
-303 KLIKSNR
+303 KPIKSNQ
-310 IKITSNKNENKSNS
+310 IKITSNKNENKSYS
-324 FKDLKLSYLKKDG
+324 FKDLKLSYG

-352 SKLTSDQIDTSKLK
+352 SKLNIDQIDTSKLK
-366 TFYTPSIH
+366 TSYTPSIH

-411 DSTKLTCLSHSY
+411 DSTKLTCLSYSY
-423 NSFTFKAKTYSD
+423 ESFTFKAKTYSD
-435 VSGQIKFYVD
+435 VNGEIKFYVD
-445 KDKHDTSN
+445 KFDTSN
-453 AIVFNYQYQNDLQTG
+453 AIVFTYQYQNDVQAG

-482 ESDKNELLVNQAYD
+482 ESDKNELLVNQTYD

-532 QYSITTNNQTGNV
+532 QYSIATNYQTGNV
-545 KFRFVSKL
+545 KFRFRSKL
-553 DNSITEDLIFSIV
+553 DNSISEDLIFSIV

-582 SNDSI
+582 SNHST

-614 DEFLFDDGTYFI
+614 DEVLFDDVTYSI

-639 LIFFANKKGR
+639 LIFFANKKGS

-671 FIDIDSFDVVYNAG
+671 FIDTDSFDVVYNAG

-957 IDFGGYMTTIA
+957 IDFAGYMTTIA

>member
-148 NSKLI
+148 NSNLI

-172 KPSGDET
+172 KPSSDET

-205 SSDDTICSV
+205 SSDDAICSV

-223 KSGRAII
+223 KSGTAII
-230 YAKINELEDSTTFT
+230 YAKINELEVSTTFI

-273 SVSIKYSPAN
+273 SFSIKYSPAN

-411 DSTKLTCLSHSY
+411 DSTKLTFLSQSY
-423 NSFTFKAKTYSD
+423 KSFTFKAKTYSD

-445 KDKHDTSN
+445 KFDTSD
-453 AIVFNYQYQNDLQTG
+453 AIVFNYQYQNDVQAG

-482 ESDKNELLVNQAYD
+482 ESDKNELLVNQTYC

-523 LVELVESNN
+523 LVKLFKSNN
-532 QYSITTNNQTGNV
+532 QYSIITYNQTGNV
-545 KFRFVSKL
+545 KFKFVSKL
-553 DNSITEDLIFSIV
+553 DNSISEDLIFSIV

-582 SNDSI
+582 SNDST

-614 DEFLFDDGTYFI
+614 DEFLFDDGTYSI

-639 LIFFANKKGR
+639 LIFFANKKGC

-685 YYPGDNKGLDDFSK
+685 
-699 IALGS
+699 
-704 EFDIDVSM
+704 
-712 NNNASIKDV
+712 
-721 SFTSSDSSVISISQ
+721 
-735 NGVGKAKKVGKSTIT
+735 
-750 VTPISNPSLKKTK
+750 
-763 QIQVVDTVSPFTIN
+763 
-777 SKVFKAETFNSIDD
+777 
-791 GKRYE
+791 
-796 AKLFYGKNY
+796 
-805 KIGITTKEKVS
+805 
-816 CKNLSFECMDSSG
+816 
-829 NKTNN
+829 
-834 IVSVDKFGNISLLDI
+834 
-849 GKTTLKVT
+849 
-857 LGSDDTLVKYS
+857 
-868 VYIDLTID
+868 
-876 RDISVMFSS
+876 
-885 LAKKLRK
+885 
-892 LVGHYLLFAVFAFLS
+892 
-907 VVFIFL
+907 
-913 ATNKIKT
+913 
-920 MLIGLGISSV
+920 
-930 LGFCVAGFSELTQF
+930 
-944 YTPNRSAQWRDVG
+944 
-957 IDFGGYMTTIA
+957 
-968 IFLICVGIWELIK
+968 
-981 YLARRRKNKVKKE
+981 

>member
-68 KDFGVSFY
+68 KDFSVSFY

-205 SSDDTICSV
+205 SSDDAICSV
-214 DSDGRVEFK
+214 DSNGRVEFK
-223 KSGRAII
+223 KSGTAII

-244 VKDKIVQTV
+244 VKDKIAQTV

-273 SVSIKYSPAN
+273 SVSIEYSPVN

-411 DSTKLTCLSHSY
+411 DSTKLTCLSYSY
-423 NSFTFKAKTYSD
+423 NSLTFKAKTYSD

-445 KDKHDTSN
+445 KFDTSD

-553 DNSITEDLIFSIV
+553 DNSISEDLIFSIV

-582 SNDSI
+582 SNDST

-639 LIFFANKKGR
+639 LIFFANKKGS
-649 TSFKITSLQNDLLS
+649 TSFKITSLQNHLLS

-885 LAKKLRK
+885 LAKMLRK

-981 YLARRRKNKVKKE
+981 YLARIRKNKVKKE

>member
-133 IKESPS
+133 IKESSS

-148 NSKLI
+148 NSNLI

-172 KPSGDET
+172 KPSSDET

-186 TLKTHIEP
+186 ILKTYIEP
-194 SNVTYTRVAFS
+194 SNVTYTTVAFS

-223 KSGRAII
+223 KSGTAII
-230 YAKINELEDSTTFT
+230 YAKINKFVDSTTFI

-273 SVSIKYSPAN
+273 SVSIRYSPAN
-283 ATFDLNSTNIQFP
+283 ATFDSTKIQFP

-303 KLIKSNR
+303 KPIKSNQ
-310 IKITSNKNENKSNS
+310 IKITSENENKSYS
-324 FKDLKLSYLKKDG
+324 FKDLKLSYG

-352 SKLTSDQIDTSKLK
+352 SKLNFDQIDTSKLK
-366 TFYTPSIH
+366 TSYTPSIH

-398 PKAYLLNNYEIEY
+398 PKAYLLNNYKIEY
-411 DSTKLTCLSHSY
+411 DSTKLACLSQSY
-423 NSFTFKAKTYSD
+423 KSLTFKARTYSD
-435 VSGQIKFYVD
+435 VSGEIKFYVD
-445 KDKHDTSN
+445 KDDTSN
-453 AIVFNYQYQNDLQTG
+453 AIVFTYQYKNDVQAG

-482 ESDKNELLVNQAYD
+482 ESDKNELLVNQAYY

-518 IEGEN
+518 IEGKN

-532 QYSITTNNQTGNV
+532 QYSITTNNQTGKV

-553 DNSITEDLIFSIV
+553 DNSISEDLIFSIV

-582 SNDSI
+582 SNDST

-614 DEFLFDDGTYFI
+614 DEVLLDDGTYSI

-639 LIFFANKKGR
+639 LIFFANKKGS

-777 SKVFKAETFNSIDD
+777 SKVFKAETFNSIDG
-791 GKRYE
+791 GKKYE

-930 LGFCVAGFSELTQF
+930 LGFCVAGFSELTQL

-957 IDFGGYMTTIA
+957 IDFAGYMTTIA

>member
-133 IKESPS
+133 IKESSS

-148 NSKLI
+148 NSNLI

-172 KPSGDET
+172 KPSSDET

-194 SNVTYTRVAFS
+194 NNVTYTIVAFS

-223 KSGRAII
+223 KSGTAII
-230 YAKINELEDSTTFT
+230 YAKINELEDSTTFI

-273 SVSIKYSPAN
+273 SVSIEYSPVN
-283 ATFDLNSTNIQFP
+283 ATFDSTNIQFP

-303 KLIKSNR
+303 KSIKSNQ
-310 IKITSNKNENKSNS
+310 IKITSKNENKSNS

-366 TFYTPSIH
+366 TSYTPSIH

-398 PKAYLLNNYEIEY
+398 SKAYLLNNYKIDY
-411 DSTKLTCLSHSY
+411 DSTKLICSSQSY
-423 NSFTFKAKTYSD
+423 KSFTFKAKTYSD
-435 VSGQIKFYVD
+435 VSG
-445 KDKHDTSN
+445 
-453 AIVFNYQYQNDLQTG
+453 
-468 SVSGISLGSYFSSN
+468 
-482 ESDKNELLVNQAYD
+482 
-496 NVFSNISIEP
+496 
-506 VSFKYSG
+506 
-513 WTVSI
+513 
-518 IEGEN
+518 
-523 LVELVESNN
+523 
-532 QYSITTNNQTGNV
+532 
-545 KFRFVSKL
+545 
-553 DNSITEDLIFSIV
+553 
-566 DKPNTMR
+566 
-573 VYDEGHNLL
+573 
-582 SNDSI
+582 
-587 ISVDYHDYKALNVEF
+587 
-602 AFNRQFKDGTKN
+602 
-614 DEFLFDDGTYFI
+614 
-626 SSNNDNVV
+626 
-634 CNDDK
+634 
-639 LIFFANKKGR
+639 
-649 TSFKITSLQNDLLS
+649 
-663 FDFTIDVN
+663 
-671 FIDIDSFDVVYNAG
+671 
-685 YYPGDNKGLDDFSK
+685 
-699 IALGS
+699 
-704 EFDIDVSM
+704 
-712 NNNASIKDV
+712 
-721 SFTSSDSSVISISQ
+721 
-735 NGVGKAKKVGKSTIT
+735 
-750 VTPISNPSLKKTK
+750 
-763 QIQVVDTVSPFTIN
+763 
-777 SKVFKAETFNSIDD
+777 
-791 GKRYE
+791 
-796 AKLFYGKNY
+796 
-805 KIGITTKEKVS
+805 
-816 CKNLSFECMDSSG
+816 
-829 NKTNN
+829 
-834 IVSVDKFGNISLLDI
+834 
-849 GKTTLKVT
+849 
-857 LGSDDTLVKYS
+857 
-868 VYIDLTID
+868 
-876 RDISVMFSS
+876 
-885 LAKKLRK
+885 
-892 LVGHYLLFAVFAFLS
+892 
-907 VVFIFL
+907 
-913 ATNKIKT
+913 
-920 MLIGLGISSV
+920 
-930 LGFCVAGFSELTQF
+930 
-944 YTPNRSAQWRDVG
+944 
-957 IDFGGYMTTIA
+957 
-968 IFLICVGIWELIK
+968 
-981 YLARRRKNKVKKE
+981 

>member
-1 MTTAKKHNVF
+1 MTAAKKHNVF

-133 IKESPS
+133 IKESSS

-148 NSKLI
+148 NSNLI

-172 KPSGDET
+172 KPSSDET

-186 TLKTHIEP
+186 ILKTHIEP
-194 SNVTYTRVAFS
+194 SNVTYTTVAFS
-205 SSDDTICSV
+205 SSDDTICSA

-223 KSGRAII
+223 KSGTAII
-230 YAKINELEDSTTFT
+230 YAKINKFVDSTTFI

-259 VNTKYEL
+259 VNTKYKL

-273 SVSIKYSPAN
+273 SVSIGYSPAN
-283 ATFDLNSTNIQFP
+283 ATFDSTKIHFP

-303 KLIKSNR
+303 KPIKSNQ
-310 IKITSNKNENKSNS
+310 IKITSENENKSYS

-352 SKLTSDQIDTSKLK
+352 SKLNIDQIDTSKLK
-366 TFYTPSIH
+366 TSYTPLIH

-398 PKAYLLNNYEIEY
+398 SKAYLLNNYKIEY
-411 DSTKLTCLSHSY
+411 DSTKLICLSQSY
-423 NSFTFKAKTYSD
+423 KSFTFKAKTYSD
-435 VSGQIKFYVD
+435 VSGEIKFYVD
-445 KDKHDTSN
+445 KDKVDTSN
-453 AIVFNYQYQNDLQTG
+453 AIVFTYQYQNDLQAG

-482 ESDKNELLVNQAYD
+482 ESDKNELLVNQTYD

-545 KFRFVSKL
+545 KFRFFSKL
-553 DNSITEDLIFSIV
+553 DKSISEDLIFSIV
-566 DKPNTMR
+566 DKPNVMR

-582 SNDSI
+582 SNDST

-614 DEFLFDDGTYFI
+614 DEVLFDDGTYSI

-639 LIFFANKKGR
+639 LIFFANKKGS

-868 VYIDLTID
+868 VSIDLTID

-957 IDFGGYMTTIA
+957 IDFWGYMTTIA

>member
-133 IKESPS
+133 IKENSS

-148 NSKLI
+148 NSNLI

-172 KPSGDET
+172 KPSSDET

-186 TLKTHIEP
+186 ILKTHIEP
-194 SNVTYTRVAFS
+194 SNVTYTTVAFS

-223 KSGRAII
+223 KSGTAII
-230 YAKINELEDSTTFT
+230 YAKINKFVDPTTFI

-273 SVSIKYSPAN
+273 SVSIRYSPAN
-283 ATFDLNSTNIQFP
+283 ATFDSTKIHFP

-303 KLIKSNR
+303 KPIKSNQ
-310 IKITSNKNENKSNS
+310 IKITSENENKSYS
-324 FKDLKLSYLKKDG
+324 FKDLKLSYG

-352 SKLTSDQIDTSKLK
+352 SKLNIDQIDTSKLK
-366 TFYTPSIH
+366 TSYTPSIH

-398 PKAYLLNNYEIEY
+398 PKAYLLNNYKIEY
-411 DSTKLTCLSHSY
+411 DSTKLTCLSQSY
-423 NSFTFKAKTYSD
+423 KSFTFKAKTYSD
-435 VSGQIKFYVD
+435 VNGQIKFCVD
-445 KDKHDTSN
+445 KFDTSN
-453 AIVFNYQYQNDLQTG
+453 AIVFTYQYQNDIQAG
-468 SVSGISLGSYFSSN
+468 SVSGISLGNYFSSN
-482 ESDKNELLVNQAYD
+482 ESDKNELLVKQKYD

-523 LVELVESNN
+523 LVKLSESNN

-545 KFRFVSKL
+545 KFRFRSKL
-553 DNSITEDLIFSIV
+553 DNSISEDLIFSIV
-566 DKPNTMR
+566 DKPNVMR

-582 SNDSI
+582 SNDST

-614 DEFLFDDGTYFI
+614 DEVLFNDGTYSI

-639 LIFFANKKGR
+639 LIFFANKKGS
-649 TSFKITSLQNDLLS
+649 TSFKITSLQNNLLS

-671 FIDIDSFDVVYNAG
+671 FIDIDSFDVVYNVG

-920 MLIGLGISSV
+920 MLIGLGIFSV

-981 YLARRRKNKVKKE
+981 YLARRRKNRVKKE

>member
-41 AKQSND
+41 AKQSNP
-47 FTGLFEDEIN
+47 FTGLFEDELN
-57 DNYDS
+57 YNYDS

-172 KPSGDET
+172 KPSSDET

-223 KSGRAII
+223 KSGTSII
-230 YAKINELEDSTTFT
+230 YAKINELEDSTTFI

-259 VNTKYEL
+259 VNTKYKL

-283 ATFDLNSTNIQFP
+283 ATFTNIHFP
-296 SVDGISF
+296 SVDGITF
-303 KLIKSNR
+303 KSIKSNR

-366 TFYTPSIH
+366 TSYTPSIH

-445 KDKHDTSN
+445 KFDTSN
-453 AIVFNYQYQNDLQTG
+453 AIVFNYQYQNDIQTG

-482 ESDKNELLVNQAYD
+482 ESDKNELLVNQTYY

-523 LVELVESNN
+523 LVKLFKSNN

-545 KFRFVSKL
+545 KFKFVSKL
-553 DNSITEDLIFSIV
+553 DNSISEDLIFSIV

-582 SNDSI
+582 SNDST

-639 LIFFANKKGR
+639 LIFFANKKGS
-649 TSFKITSLQNDLLS
+649 TSFKITSLQNHLLS

-735 NGVGKAKKVGKSTIT
+735 NGVGKAKKVGKSTNT

>member
-68 KDFGVSFY
+68 KDFSVSFY

-148 NSKLI
+148 NSNLI

-205 SSDDTICSV
+205 SSDDAICSV

-259 VNTKYEL
+259 INTKYKL

-283 ATFDLNSTNIQFP
+283 ATFDSTNIQFP
-296 SVDGISF
+296 SVDGVSF
-303 KLIKSNR
+303 KSIKSNQ
-310 IKITSNKNENKSNS
+310 IKITSKNENKYNS

-352 SKLTSDQIDTSKLK
+352 SKLTSNQIDTSKLK
-366 TFYTPSIH
+366 TSYAPSIH

-411 DSTKLTCLSHSY
+411 DSTRLTCLSHSY
-423 NSFTFKAKTYSD
+423 NSFTFKANTYSD

-445 KDKHDTSN
+445 KFDTSN
-453 AIVFNYQYQNDLQTG
+453 AIVFNYQYQNDIQTG

-482 ESDKNELLVNQAYD
+482 ESDKNELLVNQTYD

-553 DNSITEDLIFSIV
+553 DNSISEDLILSIV

-582 SNDSI
+582 SNDST
-587 ISVDYHDYKALNVEF
+587 ISVDY
-602 AFNRQFKDGTKN
+602 Q
-614 DEFLFDDGTYFI
+614 
-626 SSNNDNVV
+626 
-634 CNDDK
+634 
-639 LIFFANKKGR
+639 
-649 TSFKITSLQNDLLS
+649 
-663 FDFTIDVN
+663 
-671 FIDIDSFDVVYNAG
+671 
-685 YYPGDNKGLDDFSK
+685 
-699 IALGS
+699 
-704 EFDIDVSM
+704 
-712 NNNASIKDV
+712 
-721 SFTSSDSSVISISQ
+721 
-735 NGVGKAKKVGKSTIT
+735 
-750 VTPISNPSLKKTK
+750 
-763 QIQVVDTVSPFTIN
+763 
-777 SKVFKAETFNSIDD
+777 
-791 GKRYE
+791 
-796 AKLFYGKNY
+796 
-805 KIGITTKEKVS
+805 
-816 CKNLSFECMDSSG
+816 
-829 NKTNN
+829 
-834 IVSVDKFGNISLLDI
+834 
-849 GKTTLKVT
+849 
-857 LGSDDTLVKYS
+857 
-868 VYIDLTID
+868 D
-876 RDISVMFSS
+876 R
-885 LAKKLRK
+885 K
-892 LVGHYLLFAVFAFLS
+892 S
-907 VVFIFL
+907 VV
-913 ATNKIKT
+913 
-920 MLIGLGISSV
+920 
-930 LGFCVAGFSELTQF
+930 
-944 YTPNRSAQWRDVG
+944 
-957 IDFGGYMTTIA
+957 
-968 IFLICVGIWELIK
+968 
-981 YLARRRKNKVKKE
+981 

>member
-205 SSDDTICSV
+205 SSDDAICSV

-223 KSGRAII
+223 KSGTAII
-230 YAKINELEDSTTFT
+230 YAKINELEDSTTFI

-411 DSTKLTCLSHSY
+411 DSTKLTCLSYSY
-423 NSFTFKAKTYSD
+423 NSLTFKAKTYSD

-445 KDKHDTSN
+445 KFDTSD
-453 AIVFNYQYQNDLQTG
+453 AIVFNYQYQNDVQAG

-482 ESDKNELLVNQAYD
+482 ESDKNELLVNQTYY

-518 IEGEN
+518 IEGKN
-523 LVELVESNN
+523 LVKLFKSNN

-545 KFRFVSKL
+545 KFKFVSKL
-553 DNSITEDLIFSIV
+553 DNSISEDLIFSIV

-582 SNDSI
+582 SNDST

-614 DEFLFDDGTYFI
+614 DEVLFDDGTYSI

-639 LIFFANKKGR
+639 LIFFANKKGS
-649 TSFKITSLQNDLLS
+649 TSFKITSLQNHLLS

-721 SFTSSDSSVISISQ
+721 SFTSSDSSVISINQ

>member
-133 IKESPS
+133 IKESSS

-164 ATSIEITN
+164 ATSIKITN
-172 KPSGDET
+172 IPSRDET

-194 SNVTYTRVAFS
+194 SNVTYTTVAFS

-283 ATFDLNSTNIQFP
+283 ATFTNIHFP
-296 SVDGISF
+296 SVDGVSF
-303 KLIKSNR
+303 KSIKSNR

-337 SKIETNSFDVDVIEK
+337 SKIETNSFDIDVIEK
-352 SKLTSDQIDTSKLK
+352 SKLTFDQIDTSKLK
-366 TFYTPSIH
+366 TSYTPSIH

-398 PKAYLLNNYEIEY
+398 SKAYLLNNYKIEY
-411 DSTKLTCLSHSY
+411 DSTRLTCSSQSY
-423 NSFTFKAKTYSD
+423 KSFTFKAKTYSD

-445 KDKHDTSN
+445 KDKVDISN
-453 AIVFNYQYQNDLQTG
+453 AIVFTYQYRNDIQTG

-482 ESDKNELLVNQAYD
+482 ESDKNELLVNQTYD

-518 IEGEN
+518 I
-523 LVELVESNN
+523 
-532 QYSITTNNQTGNV
+532 
-545 KFRFVSKL
+545 
-553 DNSITEDLIFSIV
+553 
-566 DKPNTMR
+566 
-573 VYDEGHNLL
+573 
-582 SNDSI
+582 
-587 ISVDYHDYKALNVEF
+587 
-602 AFNRQFKDGTKN
+602 
-614 DEFLFDDGTYFI
+614 
-626 SSNNDNVV
+626 
-634 CNDDK
+634 
-639 LIFFANKKGR
+639 
-649 TSFKITSLQNDLLS
+649 
-663 FDFTIDVN
+663 
-671 FIDIDSFDVVYNAG
+671 
-685 YYPGDNKGLDDFSK
+685 
-699 IALGS
+699 
-704 EFDIDVSM
+704 
-712 NNNASIKDV
+712 
-721 SFTSSDSSVISISQ
+721 
-735 NGVGKAKKVGKSTIT
+735 
-750 VTPISNPSLKKTK
+750 
-763 QIQVVDTVSPFTIN
+763 
-777 SKVFKAETFNSIDD
+777 
-791 GKRYE
+791 
-796 AKLFYGKNY
+796 
-805 KIGITTKEKVS
+805 
-816 CKNLSFECMDSSG
+816 
-829 NKTNN
+829 
-834 IVSVDKFGNISLLDI
+834 
-849 GKTTLKVT
+849 
-857 LGSDDTLVKYS
+857 
-868 VYIDLTID
+868 
-876 RDISVMFSS
+876 
-885 LAKKLRK
+885 
-892 LVGHYLLFAVFAFLS
+892 
-907 VVFIFL
+907 
-913 ATNKIKT
+913 
-920 MLIGLGISSV
+920 
-930 LGFCVAGFSELTQF
+930 
-944 YTPNRSAQWRDVG
+944 
-957 IDFGGYMTTIA
+957 
-968 IFLICVGIWELIK
+968 
-981 YLARRRKNKVKKE
+981 

>member
-133 IKESPS
+133 IKENSS

-148 NSKLI
+148 NSNLI

-172 KPSGDET
+172 KPSSDET

-194 SNVTYTRVAFS
+194 SNVTYTTVAFS
-205 SSDDTICSV
+205 SSNDTICSV

-223 KSGRAII
+223 KSGTAII
-230 YAKINELEDSTTFT
+230 YAKINKFEDSTTFI
-244 VKDKIVQTV
+244 VKDKIVKTV

-273 SVSIKYSPAN
+273 SVSIRYSPAN
-283 ATFDLNSTNIQFP
+283 ATFDSTKIHFP

-303 KLIKSNR
+303 KPIKSNQ
-310 IKITSNKNENKSNS
+310 IKITSDENENKSYS
-324 FKDLKLSYLKKDG
+324 FKDLKLSYG

-352 SKLTSDQIDTSKLK
+352 SKLNIDQIDTSKLK
-366 TFYTPSIH
+366 TSYTPLIH

-411 DSTKLTCLSHSY
+411 DSTKLTCLSQSY
-423 NSFTFKAKTYSD
+423 KSFTFKAKTDSD

-445 KDKHDTSN
+445 KFDTSN
-453 AIVFNYQYQNDLQTG
+453 AIFFNYKYQKDVQAG

-482 ESDKNELLVNQAYD
+482 ESDKNELLVNQTYD
-496 NVFSNISIEP
+496 DVFSNISIEP

-523 LVELVESNN
+523 LVKLVESNN

-553 DNSITEDLIFSIV
+553 DNSISKDLIFSIV

-582 SNDSI
+582 SNHST

-614 DEFLFDDGTYFI
+614 DEVLFDDGTYSI

-639 LIFFANKKGR
+639 LIFFANKKGS

-671 FIDIDSFDVVYNAG
+671 FIDTDSFDVVYNAG

-721 SFTSSDSSVISISQ
+721 SFTSFDSSVISISQ

-777 SKVFKAETFNSIDD
+777 NKVFKAETFNSIDD

-857 LGSDDTLVKYS
+857 LGSDDTLMKYS

>member
-76 KDKDESIILDLS
+76 KDKEESIILDLS

-133 IKESPS
+133 IKESLS

-148 NSKLI
+148 NSNLI
-153 KKFSIAVDPVL
+153 KKFFIAVDPVL
-164 ATSIEITN
+164 ATSIVITN
-172 KPSGDET
+172 KPSNDET

-194 SNVTYTRVAFS
+194 SNVTYTTVAFS

-223 KSGRAII
+223 KSGTAII
-230 YAKINELEDSTTFT
+230 YAKINKFEDSTTFI

-283 ATFDLNSTNIQFP
+283 ATFDSTKIRFP

-303 KLIKSNR
+303 KPIKSNQ
-310 IKITSNKNENKSNS
+310 IKITSKDENKSNS
-324 FKDLKLSYLKKDG
+324 FKNLKLSYG

-352 SKLTSDQIDTSKLK
+352 LKLTYDQIDESKLK
-366 TFYTPSIH
+366 TSYTPLIH

-398 PKAYLLNNYEIEY
+398 PKAYLLNNYKIEY
-411 DSTKLTCLSHSY
+411 DSTRLTCLSQSY
-423 NSFTFKAKTYSD
+423 KSFTFKAKTDSD
-435 VSGQIKFYVD
+435 VSGEIKFYVD
-445 KDKHDTSN
+445 KFDTSN
-453 AIVFNYQYQNDLQTG
+453 AIVFTYQYQKNVQPG

-482 ESDKNELLVNQAYD
+482 ESDKNELLVNQTYD
-496 NVFSNISIEP
+496 DVFSNISIEP

-518 IEGEN
+518 IEGKN
-523 LVELVESNN
+523 LVKLVESNN
-532 QYSITTNNQTGNV
+532 QYSIKTNNQTGNV

-553 DNSITEDLIFSIV
+553 DNSISEDLIFSIV

-582 SNDSI
+582 SNHST
-587 ISVDYHDYKALNVEF
+587 ISVDYHAYKALNVEF

-614 DEFLFDDGTYFI
+614 DEVLFDDGTYSI

-639 LIFFANKKGR
+639 LIFFANKKGS

-763 QIQVVDTVSPFTIN
+763 
-777 SKVFKAETFNSIDD
+777 
-791 GKRYE
+791 
-796 AKLFYGKNY
+796 
-805 KIGITTKEKVS
+805 
-816 CKNLSFECMDSSG
+816 
-829 NKTNN
+829 
-834 IVSVDKFGNISLLDI
+834 
-849 GKTTLKVT
+849 
-857 LGSDDTLVKYS
+857 
-868 VYIDLTID
+868 
-876 RDISVMFSS
+876 
-885 LAKKLRK
+885 
-892 LVGHYLLFAVFAFLS
+892 
-907 VVFIFL
+907 
-913 ATNKIKT
+913 
-920 MLIGLGISSV
+920 
-930 LGFCVAGFSELTQF
+930 
-944 YTPNRSAQWRDVG
+944 
-957 IDFGGYMTTIA
+957 
-968 IFLICVGIWELIK
+968 
-981 YLARRRKNKVKKE
+981 